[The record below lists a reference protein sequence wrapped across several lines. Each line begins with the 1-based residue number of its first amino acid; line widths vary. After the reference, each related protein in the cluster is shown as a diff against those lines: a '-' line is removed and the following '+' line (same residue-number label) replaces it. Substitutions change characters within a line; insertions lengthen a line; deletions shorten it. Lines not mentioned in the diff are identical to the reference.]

1 MFAMD
6 LLSPLK
12 FALFPGAAPTT
23 AASGR
28 RLAVT
33 NSKLKHQLVE
43 VIDEERTEWE
53 ALLADVDPDRI
64 AEPGVCGDWS
74 FRDVAAHLLA
84 WRDGGL
90 RLLEA
95 EARGEPEP
103 RWPWPETLTGDDE
116 INDWLHERDRTKPTD
131 VVLSDY
137 ADTFARLKT
146 VVLALPDD
154 ALTDPYYFPWTDG
167 QSVAE
172 SMLDRSWF
180 DHLHVE
186 HEPEIRRWIDGGSNS

>member
-1 MFAMD
+1 MFMQ
-6 LLSPLK
+6 LFLNPFLTVFSP
-12 FALFPGAAPTT
+12 ANSAP
-23 AASGR
+23 ASRR

-33 NSKLKHQLVE
+33 NSKLKHQLVD
-43 VIDEERTEWE
+43 VIDEERTDWE
-53 ALLADVDPDRI
+53 ALLADVDPVRMD
-64 AEPGVCGDWS
+64 EPGVTGAWS
-74 FRDVAAHLLA
+74 FRDVTAHLLA
-84 WRDGGL
+84 WRDGGI

-103 RWPWPETLTGDDE
+103 PTPWPAALTGDDE
-116 INDWLHERDRTKPTD
+116 INAWLYERDRDLTAD
-131 VVLSDY
+131 QVIDAY
-137 ADTFARLKT
+137 ADTFVRLRT

-154 ALTDPYYFPWTDG
+154 ALTDPFYFPWMDG

-186 HEPEIRRWIDGGSNS
+186 HEPQIRRWLDAA

>member
-1 MFAMD
+1 MFMQ
-6 LLSPLK
+6 LFLNPFLTVFSP
-12 FALFPGAAPTT
+12 ANSAP
-23 AASGR
+23 ASRR

-33 NSKLKHQLVE
+33 NSKLKHQLVD
-43 VIDEERTEWE
+43 VIDEERTDWE
-53 ALLADVDPDRI
+53 ALLADVDPVRMD
-64 AEPGVCGDWS
+64 EPGVTGAWS
-74 FRDVAAHLLA
+74 FRDVTAHLLA
-84 WRDGGL
+84 WRDGGI

-103 RWPWPETLTGDDE
+103 PTPWPAALTGDDE
-116 INDWLHERDRTKPTD
+116 INAWLYERDRDLTID
-131 VVLSDY
+131 QVLDAY
-137 ADTFARLKT
+137 ADTFVRLRT

-154 ALTDPYYFPWTDG
+154 ALTDPDYFAWMGG

-186 HEPEIRRWIDGGSNS
+186 HEPQIRRWLDAA

>member
-1 MFAMD
+1 MQLF
-6 LLSPLK
+6 LNPFLTVFSP
-12 FALFPGAAPTT
+12 ANSAP
-23 AASGR
+23 ASRR

-33 NSKLKHQLVE
+33 NSKLKHQLVD
-43 VIDEERTEWE
+43 VIDEERTDWE
-53 ALLADVDPDRI
+53 ALLADVDPVRMD
-64 AEPGVCGDWS
+64 EPGVTGAWS
-74 FRDVAAHLLA
+74 FRDVTAHLLA
-84 WRDGGL
+84 WRDGGI

-103 RWPWPETLTGDDE
+103 PTPWPAALTGDDE
-116 INDWLHERDRTKPTD
+116 INAWLYERDRDLTAD
-131 VVLSDY
+131 QVIDAY
-137 ADTFARLKT
+137 ADTFVRLRT

-154 ALTDPYYFPWTDG
+154 ALTDPFYFPWMDG

-186 HEPEIRRWIDGGSNS
+186 HEPQIRRWLDAA

>member
-1 MFAMD
+1 MFAQVF
-6 LLSPLK
+6 LNPFLTVFSP
-12 FALFPGAAPTT
+12 AQRVPATR
-23 AASGR
+23 R

-43 VIDEERTEWE
+43 IIDEERTDWE
-53 ALLADVDPDRI
+53 ALLADVDPDRMD
-64 AEPGVCGDWS
+64 EPGVTGDWS
-74 FRDVAAHLLA
+74 FRDVTAHLLA
-84 WRDGGL
+84 WRDGGV

-103 RWPWPETLTGDDE
+103 PTPWPAALTNDDE
-116 INDWLHERDRTKPTD
+116 INAWLYQRDRD
-131 VVLSDY
+131 IAADEVLDAY
-137 ADTFARLKT
+137 AETFARLRT

-154 ALTDPYYFPWTDG
+154 ALADPGYFLWMDG

-186 HEPEIRRWIDGGSNS
+186 HEPQIRSWLDAA

>member
-1 MFAMD
+1 MFAQQF
-6 LLSPLK
+6 LNPFLTVFTSNPSTIK
-12 FALFPGAAPTT
+12 P
-23 AASGR
+23 R
-28 RLAVT
+28 RQLAVT
-33 NSKLKHQLVE
+33 NSKLKHQIVE

-53 ALLADVDPDRI
+53 ALLADVDPGCME
-64 AEPGVCGDWS
+64 EPGVVGQWS
-74 FRDVAAHLLA
+74 FRDVTAHLLA
-84 WRDGGL
+84 WRDGGT

-103 RWPWPETLTGDDE
+103 PAPWPADLTGDDE
-116 INDWLHERDRTKPTD
+116 INAWLYERDRNIPVDD
-131 VVLSDY
+131 VLELY
-137 ADTFARLKT
+137 ADTFARLSA

-154 ALTDPYYFPWTDG
+154 ALTNPNYFAWMDG

-186 HEPEIRRWIDGGSNS
+186 HEPQIRSWIDGTS

>member
-1 MFAMD
+1 MFAQVF
-6 LLSPLK
+6 LNPFLTVFSPAK
-12 FALFPGAAPTT
+12 SAPV
-23 AASGR
+23 SRR

-43 VIDEERTEWE
+43 IIDEERTDWE
-53 ALLADVDPDRI
+53 ALLADVDPDRMD
-64 AEPGVCGDWS
+64 EPGVTGAWS
-74 FRDVAAHLLA
+74 FRDVTAHMLA
-84 WRDGGL
+84 WRDGGT

-103 RWPWPETLTGDDE
+103 PTPWPAALTGDDE
-116 INDWLHERDRTKPTD
+116 INAWLFERDRELSAD
-131 VVLSDY
+131 EVLAAY
-137 ADTFARLKT
+137 AETFVRLRT

-154 ALTDPYYFPWTDG
+154 ALTDPDYFPWMGG

-186 HEPEIRRWIDGGSNS
+186 HEPQIRRWLDAA

>member
-1 MFAMD
+1 MFVQVF
-6 LLSPLK
+6 LNPFLTVISP
-12 FALFPGAAPTT
+12 ASSAP
-23 AASGR
+23 ASRR

-43 VIDEERTEWE
+43 VIDEERTDWE
-53 ALLADVDPDRI
+53 ALLADVDPDRMD
-64 AEPGVCGDWS
+64 EPGVTGVWS
-74 FRDVAAHLLA
+74 FRDVTAHLLA
-84 WRDGGL
+84 WRDGGT

-103 RWPWPETLTGDDE
+103 PTPWPAALTGDDE
-116 INDWLHERDRTKPTD
+116 INAWLYERDRDLTID
-131 VVLSDY
+131 QVLDAY
-137 ADTFARLKT
+137 ADTFVRLRT
-146 VVLALPDD
+146 VVLALPDE
-154 ALTDPYYFPWTDG
+154 ALTDPDYFAWMGG

-186 HEPEIRRWIDGGSNS
+186 HEPQIRRWLDAA

>member
-1 MFAMD
+1 M
-6 LLSPLK
+6 P
-12 FALFPGAAPTT
+12 
-23 AASGR
+23 ASRR

-43 VIDEERTEWE
+43 IVDEERTDWE
-53 ALLADVDPDRI
+53 ALLADVDPIRMD
-64 AEPGVCGDWS
+64 EPGVNGAWS

-84 WRDGGL
+84 WRDGGI

-103 RWPWPETLTGDDE
+103 PTPWPAALTADDD
-116 INDWLHERDRTKPTD
+116 INAWLYERDLELTAD
-131 VVLSDY
+131 LVLDAY
-137 ADTFARLKT
+137 AETFVRLRT

-154 ALTDPYYFPWTDG
+154 ALSDPDYFLWMGG

-186 HEPEIRRWIDGGSNS
+186 HEPQIRRWLDA

>member
-1 MFAMD
+1 MFAQVF
-6 LLSPLK
+6 LNPFLTVFSP
-12 FALFPGAAPTT
+12 ARSMP
-23 AASGR
+23 ASRR

-43 VIDEERTEWE
+43 IIDEERTDWE
-53 ALLADVDPDRI
+53 ALLADVDPDRMD
-64 AEPGVCGDWS
+64 EPGVTGEWS
-74 FRDVAAHLLA
+74 FRDVTAHLLA
-84 WRDGGL
+84 WRDGGV

-103 RWPWPETLTGDDE
+103 PTPWPAALTNDDE
-116 INDWLHERDRTKPTD
+116 INAWLYQRDRD
-131 VVLSDY
+131 LGADEVLDAY
-137 ADTFARLKT
+137 ADTFARLRT

-154 ALTDPYYFPWTDG
+154 ALADPDYFLWMNG

-186 HEPEIRRWIDGGSNS
+186 HEPQIRRWLDAA

>member
-1 MFAMD
+1 MFVQVF
-6 LLSPLK
+6 LNPFLTVFSP
-12 FALFPGAAPTT
+12 ASSAP
-23 AASGR
+23 ASRR

-43 VIDEERTEWE
+43 VIDEERTDWE
-53 ALLADVDPDRI
+53 ALLADVDPDRMD
-64 AEPGVCGDWS
+64 EPGVTGVWS
-74 FRDVAAHLLA
+74 FRDVTAHLLA
-84 WRDGGL
+84 WRDGGT

-103 RWPWPETLTGDDE
+103 PTPWPAALTGDDE
-116 INDWLHERDRTKPTD
+116 INAWLYERDRDLTID
-131 VVLSDY
+131 QVLDAY
-137 ADTFARLKT
+137 ADTFVRLRT

-154 ALTDPYYFPWTDG
+154 ALTDPDYFAWMGG

-186 HEPEIRRWIDGGSNS
+186 HEPQIRRWLDGRS